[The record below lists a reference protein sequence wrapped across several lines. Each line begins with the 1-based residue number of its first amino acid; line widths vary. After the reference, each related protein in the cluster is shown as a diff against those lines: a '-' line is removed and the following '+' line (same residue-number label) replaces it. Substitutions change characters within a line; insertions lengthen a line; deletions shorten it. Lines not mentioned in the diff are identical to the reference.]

1 MELTWNVYERYES
14 SWATAFPFVL
24 MTPQERFF
32 RFLREVAAESTW
44 LQTPV
49 SQTKVTAAIADHR
62 QQSLEVDVIEVSD
75 VVLHMAET
83 YFDFHSCC
91 ANSGRCEKSQEEM
104 LACRE
109 RPVDE
114 IISLQPLLLKFEPT
128 FSQHVTKCVYTTGF
142 ETWHKFGPRWVAL
155 WNSRIQNQASDSC
168 HVEACVDE
176 DMVTLLWVK
185 QGRFSLVT
193 ADVSWS
199 QPFVWFIFVSC
210 VFWITSHQ
218 SAVKLQVL
226 RIWCCHQRC
235 VTWSNGVNRYIIL
248 YNHTH
253 HIYIYISIHI
263 YIYDSMMTF
272 VLSKAA

>member
-1 MELTWNVYERYES
+1 MELTWNVYEWNES

-32 RFLREVAAESTW
+32 RFLREVATESTW

-49 SQTKVTAAIADHR
+49 SQTKVTAAVADHR

-155 WNSRIQNQASDSC
+155 WSSRIQNQASDSC
-168 HVEACVDE
+168 HVEACVDK

-199 QPFVWFIFVSC
+199 QQLFGSSSCPVFSGSQVTSQQWNFKSWGFDAVISDVSRGRTE
-210 VFWITSHQ
+210 WTD
-218 SAVKLQVL
+218 
-226 RIWCCHQRC
+226 
-235 VTWSNGVNRYIIL
+235 
-248 YNHTH
+248 
-253 HIYIYISIHI
+253 IYI
-263 YIYDSMMTF
+263 
-272 VLSKAA
+272 